1 MVNALLHS
9 YVLLN
14 TISTRLLGFKYVK
27 ALYANDSN
35 FSKIYNACGHLAFD
49 KFYLMDDYLFKENW
63 LYGLASSLRELLVRE
78 AYEDGL
84 IGHFRVAKTLNVLH
98 KNFYW
103 LKMKKNV

>member
-1 MVNALLHS
+1 
-9 YVLLN
+9 
-14 TISTRLLGFKYVK
+14 
-27 ALYANDSN
+27 
-35 FSKIYNACGHLAFD
+35 
-49 KFYLMDDYLFKENW
+49 